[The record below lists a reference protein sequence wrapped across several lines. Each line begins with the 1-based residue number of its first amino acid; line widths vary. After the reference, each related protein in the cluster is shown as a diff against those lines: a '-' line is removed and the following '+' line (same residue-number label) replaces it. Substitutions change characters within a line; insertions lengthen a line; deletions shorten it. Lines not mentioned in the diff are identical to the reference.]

1 MQTSKYP
8 LYNQNSCGQGQFADI
23 QKHPLTNLVQSFGY
37 KYSHSTNTGVGDN
50 KWRLWHTF
58 RHIIKDEHSVGFYED
73 NASLIETSCGS
84 SSNYRWRVSGVD
96 NLGFLRA
103 FNHLKKKQRR
113 YKLYF

>member
-1 MQTSKYP
+1 MQTFKYP
-8 LYNQNSCGQGQFADI
+8 LYNQNSCEQGQFADI

-58 RHIIKDEHSVGFYED
+58 RHITKDEHTVGFYED
-73 NASLIETSCGS
+73 SASNIITSCS
-84 SSNYRWRVSGVD
+84 SSSGYKWGVGGLD
-96 NLGFLRA
+96 EFGYFKA
-103 FNHLKKKQRR
+103 IKHLENKRKR

>member
-1 MQTSKYP
+1 MQTFKYP

-58 RHIIKDEHSVGFYED
+58 RHSIKPEHAVGFHED
-73 NASLIETSCGS
+73 STSNIITSCS
-84 SSNYRWRVSGVD
+84 SSSGYRWKVGGLD
-96 NLGFLRA
+96 EFGYLKA
-103 FNHLKKKQRR
+103 IKHLENKRKR